1 MQLNRTQFPKH
12 RNSSYKSVTENQ
24 TTPPKKLPED
34 QSRYSSKEDI
44 QIANEHLRRR
54 SMLLITGQ
62 IQIKTTT
69 MHHLTQVRMAITKK
83 STEIDAGEGVQKRQL
98 SYAVG
103 RNAFGMAPKKNG
115 KEAP

>member
-1 MQLNRTQFPKH
+1 
-12 RNSSYKSVTENQ
+12 
-24 TTPPKKLPED
+24 
-34 QSRYSSKEDI
+34 
-44 QIANEHLRRR
+44 
-54 SMLLITGQ
+54 
-62 IQIKTTT
+62 

>member
-1 MQLNRTQFPKH
+1 
-12 RNSSYKSVTENQ
+12 
-24 TTPPKKLPED
+24 
-34 QSRYSSKEDI
+34 
-44 QIANEHLRRR
+44 
-54 SMLLITGQ
+54 
-62 IQIKTTT
+62 

-103 RNAFGMAPKKNG
+103 RNAFGMAPKKKG